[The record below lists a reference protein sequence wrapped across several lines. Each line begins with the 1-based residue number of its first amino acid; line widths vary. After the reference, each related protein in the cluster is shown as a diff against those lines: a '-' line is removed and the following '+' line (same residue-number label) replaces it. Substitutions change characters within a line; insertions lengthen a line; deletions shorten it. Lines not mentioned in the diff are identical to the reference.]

1 MLDDKYW
8 MDIGG
13 MKSLGGGGDFL
24 PFRRLEASIRSASPN
39 RDTRYTC
46 CTGGWAIGQEDL
58 VRVYRLNHRIRQFLQ
73 WKHTSASFLTS
84 VHWLRD
90 GRVYNFTLSL
100 LRIPLLR
107 SEFTLNQDF
116 LILSLEIR
124 IVFSSFPFI
133 IT

>member
-13 MKSLGGGGDFL
+13 MKSLGGGDFL

-39 RDTRYTC
+39 RVTRYTC
-46 CTGGWAIGQEDL
+46 CTGQSAKKISSEYTDSTIVSDNFCSGNTRVHLFLRPSIGYVMD
-58 VRVYRLNHRIRQFLQ
+58 
-73 WKHTSASFLTS
+73 A
-84 VHWLRD
+84 
-90 GRVYNFTLSL
+90 FTISPYPFYG
-100 LRIPLLR
+100 IPLLR